1 MISVCF
7 GKFELKQKRSG
18 RVHLFRHQ
26 PYRMFTSTSFLID
39 LWAIWYKWCLK
50 VLSKSLHCASCSSC
64 LPSTSSPSGSLHQQ
78 ATYSSFSVHPSV
90 FFFSS
95 FYLCI
100 SSLKPSLP
108 HSLSIML
115 LSCSDSAL
123 FFHFFH
129 LFLSFTLITLPV
141 AEDDVCRL
149 VILTLIC

>member
-26 PYRMFTSTSFLID
+26 PYRVFTSTSYLID

-95 FYLCI
+95 LYFIPQTI
-100 SSLKPSLP
+100 S
-108 HSLSIML
+108 HSL
-115 LSCSDSAL
+115 LSWSDSAL

-129 LFLSFTLITLPV
+129 LFLSFTPITLPV